1 MRSEG
6 WSSKAFRFP
15 YSFSFPITW
24 RGALVLL
31 LLVVLFV
38 PALPVS
44 AQEGEGAEEE
54 LPYQSALMIEAE
66 TGHVLFAHEPD
77 QRRLPA
83 SIVKMMLMLVVMEMA
98 ERGETDLDEPIR
110 ASADASRIGGS
121 QVFLKEGEVFPLRE
135 LLKAVVIA
143 SANDAAV
150 AIAEGIVGAT
160 EEFVEIMN
168 ERAEELGM
176 TGTHYTNV
184 HGLPAGPR
192 KEENFTTAR
201 DIALLAQQL
210 ARFPLL
216 LEWGSTFRDDFRNGE
231 FTLYNTN
238 DLVRT
243 FSGVDGFKTGHLE
256 EAGFN
261 LSATADRGGLRL
273 ISVVLGSLSSSARFK
288 ATRGL
293 LARGF
298 RRYKKVTLFSE
309 GDPVG
314 DAVLVTKGE
323 KRATTLIA
331 GETVKFVI
339 LRKDE
344 SRVTTRRKL
353 PEPLEAPLTKGQR
366 VGELEIVVG
375 DQVIKT
381 APLLASEEIGQANLF
396 RRFIDLFNFN

>member
-1 MRSEG
+1 M
-6 WSSKAFRFP
+6 
-15 YSFSFPITW
+15 
-24 RGALVLL
+24 
-31 LLVVLFV
+31 
-38 PALPVS
+38 
-44 AQEGEGAEEE
+44 
-54 LPYQSALMIEAE
+54 
-66 TGHVLFAHEPD
+66 
-77 QRRLPA
+77 
-83 SIVKMMLMLVVMEMA
+83 
-98 ERGETDLDEPIR
+98 
-110 ASADASRIGGS
+110 
-121 QVFLKEGEVFPLRE
+121 RE

-150 AIAEGIVGAT
+150 AIAEGVVGAT

-168 ERAEELGM
+168 ERAEELRM
-176 TGTHYTNV
+176 TGTRYTNV

-192 KEENFTTAR
+192 QEENFTTAR

-210 ARFPLL
+210 TRFPLL
-216 LEWGSTFRDDFRNGE
+216 LEWGSTFRDEFRNGE

-273 ISVVLGSLSSSARFK
+273 ISVVLGSPSSSARFK

-314 DAVLVTKGE
+314 DAVLVAKGE
-323 KRATTLIA
+323 KRATTLTV
-331 GETVKFVI
+331 GEPVKFVI
-339 LRKDE
+339 QRKDE
-344 SRVTTRRKL
+344 SRITTRRKL
-353 PEPLEAPLTKGQR
+353 PEPLEAPLAKGQR
-366 VGELEIVVG
+366 VGELEIIVG

-381 APLLASEEIGQANLF
+381 APLLASEEIGQASLI
-396 RRFIDLFNFN
+396 RRFIDFFNFR